1 MNDAPCTPEDRAA
14 IVACARY
21 RREYLLHL
29 ANRLDSK
36 WPHPIT
42 LSDEAAR
49 ILRWVAEGT
58 VCNPIGETTNIQP
71 DSKGR

>member
-1 MNDAPCTPEDRAA
+1 MTDTPCTPEDRAA

-21 RREYLLHL
+21 RREYLLDL
-29 ANRLDSK
+29 RSRLESA
-36 WPHPIT
+36 HGAAVE
-42 LSDEAAR
+42 EA
-49 ILRWVAEGT
+49 LRVLLWVAEGT